1 MLNNNKKQMNKN
13 NNKNLKKILNCV
25 TINNSLLID
34 IKGEVN
40 TK

>member
-1 MLNNNKKQMNKN
+1 MLNNDKKQMNKN
-13 NNKNLKKILNCV
+13 NNKNLKKFKNCV

>member
-1 MLNNNKKQMNKN
+1 MLSNDKMQMNKN

-25 TINNSLLID
+25 TINKSLLIY

>member
-1 MLNNNKKQMNKN
+1 MLSNDKMQINKN
-13 NNKNLKKILNCV
+13 NNKNLKKILNYV